1 MPRLKSIIRFSE
13 LQGEFLESLYRK
25 RGLSLKISE
34 RVSILLASRSGAG
47 SESIATD
54 LRTSKTT
61 VVLWRNR
68 WIAAQDRLDVLES
81 GDGGVKKFH
90 EAMMVVLSDLPRSGR
105 PPTFSPEQRELLV
118 AMASGA
124 PREHGVEREDWSN
137 GALAEAA
144 AENKVANSI
153 SPSTVR
159 RILKK

>member
-1 MPRLKSIIRFSE
+1 MPRLKSIIRFSG
-13 LQGEFLESLYRK
+13 LQGEFLKSLSRK
-25 RGLSLKISE
+25 RGLSLKYSE

-47 SESIATD
+47 SQSIATE
-54 LRTSKTT
+54 LGTSKTT

-68 WIAAQDRLDVLES
+68 WIAAQDRLDALEAV
-81 GDGGVKKFH
+81 DGGVKKFH
-90 EAMMVVLSDLPRSGR
+90 EAILEALSDKPRSGR
-105 PPTFSPEQRELLV
+105 PPTFSAEQRELLV

-137 GALAEAA
+137 AALAEAA
-144 AENKVANSI
+144 TENKVADSI

>member
-13 LQGEFLESLYRK
+13 LQGEFLESLSRR
-25 RGLSLKISE
+25 RGLSRQLSE

-47 SESIATD
+47 SQSIATD

-68 WIAAQDRLDVLES
+68 WIAAQDHLDALES
-81 GDGGVKKFH
+81 GDGGVKKLH
-90 EAMMVVLSDLPRSGR
+90 EAMLCALSDLPRSGR

-144 AENKVANSI
+144 SENKVADSI